1 MKNVMQK
8 LIKLIK
14 ILIILIISVFLIL
27 FVIGLLFGDDEKE
40 QDAIYTYEPKET
52 KEYIPLDIV
61 TPDASKIDEES
72 IPDEEY
78 SDSVELAMKNPNI
91 DISPEDDYTRN
102 IDRIIKEFKS
112 EEYISIYFISE
123 KGEEATTTFAKF
135 KIKEIEGKEKYAF
148 LTEVTNKVT
157 KDSKVSGTKTSK
169 FIHTQLTLNDALQD
183 LNVNPGNTR
192 FVYGV
197 VHDDSIYSLK
207 VEGQEPDEIIHY
219 ELFGIDC
226 YLWYYSDLKSDHS
239 GDTLSYTIE
248 EK

>member
-1 MKNVMQK
+1 MKKV
-8 LIKLIK
+8 IKLVIK
-14 ILIILIISVFLIL
+14 IVEIIILLIIALFLLLLIIGL
-27 FVIGLLFGDDEKE
+27 FFGDDEKG
-40 QDAIYTYEPKET
+40 QDNIYTYEPKET
-52 KEYIPLDIV
+52 KEYVPFDI
-61 TPDASKIDEES
+61 DLKIDEES

-102 IDRIIKEFKS
+102 MDRIIKEFKS

-135 KIKEIEGKEKYAF
+135 KIKKIDGKEKYVF

-157 KDSKVSGTKTSK
+157 KDSEVSGTKTSK
-169 FIHTQLTLNDALQD
+169 FIHTQLTINDTLQD
-183 LNVNPGNTR
+183 LNVNPENTR

-226 YLWYYSDLKSDHS
+226 YLWYYSNLKSNYS

-248 EK
+248 DR